1 MYQDAY
7 ETIQTL
13 FTSKFIRKIT
23 FHKSGE
29 IKVFFLKD
37 DFSQRF
43 SNMIDILETLE
54 KYESGD
60 LK

>member
-1 MYQDAY
+1 MYKDAY

-13 FTSKFIRKIT
+13 FSSKFIRKIT
-23 FHKSGE
+23 FQKSGM

-43 SNMIDILETLE
+43 YNMDEVLETLE
-54 KYESGD
+54 KYQSGE